1 MTEETSFENL
11 FEAALTELNNTAD
24 QPTDVAPIEGQAVEA
39 QVEGGENTPDTET
52 VGETVANTEDV
63 AETVENNDAEK
74 ALSPIVVTEAD
85 TIALPDGTE
94 ILVKEAVLRQADYTR
109 KTQALAEER
118 KSFDAQRTAVSSQVE
133 YVENL
138 TKAWQTN
145 QAEVVS
151 GFVAST
157 EDPTL
162 TISQVIVELA
172 KTNKLDPKFLETFGI
187 TPEIQEKWVG
197 DVKSQSEL
205 AEVKAR
211 LNKFEQ
217 DRSAQEAAATAKAQ
231 EEALIS
237 GYDDQWAQIKTT
249 HNLTFDATQE
259 VEAKL
264 EVLRYALDNDITN
277 LKTAYN
283 ALQFE
288 KSKTAAT
295 TAKKAVVNA
304 KKEATGAITAK
315 STGGSVVGNRQ
326 PNSIEDAAWAAFQE
340 LTSKQSLLF
349 N

>member
-1 MTEETSFENL
+1 MTEETSFEDL
-11 FEAALTELNNTAD
+11 FGAALAELNTTAD
-24 QPTDVAPIEGQAVEA
+24 QPTDEAHTEGQAAEA
-39 QVEGGENTPDTET
+39 QVESGETSTETEAVGTTEAETEGDTE
-52 VGETVANTEDV
+52 A
-63 AETVENNDAEK
+63 VENNDAEK
-74 ALSPIVVTEAD
+74 TSGPIVVTEAD

-118 KSFDAQRTAVSSQVE
+118 KSFDAQRDAVASQVE

-172 KTNKLDPKFLETFGI
+172 KTNKLDPQFLETFGI

-197 DVKSQSEL
+197 DVKNQSEL

-217 DRSAQEAAATAKAQ
+217 DRSAQEAAANAKAQ
-231 EEALIS
+231 EENLIS
-237 GYDDQWAQIKTT
+237 EYDNQWAQIKVAN
-249 HNLTFDATQE
+249 NLNFDATQE

-264 EVLRYALDNDITN
+264 ELLKYALDNDITN

-283 ALQFE
+283 ALQYE
-288 KSKTAAT
+288 KSKTAST
-295 TAKKAVVNA
+295 SAKKAEVNA

-326 PNSIEDAAWAAFQE
+326 PGSIEDAAWAAFQE
-340 LTSKQSLLF
+340 LTSK
-349 N
+349 